1 MPLVLGPL
9 LTHKLV
15 IKIDENDHDDTDI
28 DYETKTKEAK
38 EDNFGGKFIR
48 IDPGKE
54 DFDIH
59 KVINEIFRHIKQSS
73 KDSKSII

>member
-1 MPLVLGPL
+1 MIMMTQI
-9 LTHKLV
+9 LTMKQ
-15 IKIDENDHDDTDI
+15 N
-28 DYETKTKEAK
+28 KEAK